1 MKTIIQS
8 VNGLHLVPDGNLVR
22 DIYCPPD
29 QEGAP
34 YLFQEKLFGSEQ
46 HRILMKIGLSKTKGK
61 NMKEIRKV
69 MQCTSA
75 LVLLL
80 A

>member
-46 HRILMKIGLSKTKGK
+46 HRIS
-61 NMKEIRKV
+61 EDDWPF
-69 MQCTSA
+69 
-75 LVLLL
+75 
-80 A
+80 